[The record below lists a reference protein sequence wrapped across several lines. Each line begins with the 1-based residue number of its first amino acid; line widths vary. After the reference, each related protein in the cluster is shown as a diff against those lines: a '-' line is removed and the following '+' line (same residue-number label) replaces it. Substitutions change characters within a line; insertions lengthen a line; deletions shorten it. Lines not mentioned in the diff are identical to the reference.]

1 MDVGKSISRLHWLG
15 FSRGTT
21 LRYRSRCGPTP
32 SGRNHLQ
39 PPMGDRSH
47 MNRRTVVCPNCEL
60 KFTSARD
67 KTYCPGCHQLV
78 EPTLVKA

>member
-1 MDVGKSISRLHWLG
+1 
-15 FSRGTT
+15 
-21 LRYRSRCGPTP
+21 
-32 SGRNHLQ
+32 
-39 PPMGDRSH
+39 